1 MAHQQTIDRLL
12 NYLRRRF
19 EVEPRQIRTVPFADR
34 SKVKLAATFQAVE
47 IDLREIVELVL
58 LEEALANSRSWTEAL
73 LRGGGAAAI
82 APSPNRANGV
92 AESVWRPTPQPPPTL
107 PSAELIGPPSQGP
120 RTVWR
125 V

>member
-1 MAHQQTIDRLL
+1 MAHQQTTDRLL

-19 EVEPRQIRTVPFADR
+19 EVEPRQGHTVPFADR

-47 IDLREIVELVL
+47 VDLREIVELVL
-58 LEEALANSRSWTEAL
+58 LEEALANNRSLTEAL
-73 LRGGGAAAI
+73 LRGGGAAY
-82 APSPNRANGV
+82 P
-92 AESVWRPTPQPPPTL
+92 RPHPTL
-107 PSAELIGPPSQGP
+107 PSAELIGPPSPGP